1 MNIVDVVRIIFKVNS
16 KDIRTVWDW
25 RCAEVFIV
33 DFEYIQESIWIINK
47 FFFFFRHAF
56 VSFQQTF
63 TCTKATETLEEQRY
77 QNNVNV
83 FVLVSLS
90 LPFFS
95 IFYTF
100 LVFLLLV
107 FNRYVFAGLGHS
119 SVQVEQSAS
128 TACAKQLNYNVFLYF
143 QKTDV
148 GYCAA

>member
-1 MNIVDVVRIIFKVNS
+1 MNILDVVRNIFKVNR

-25 RCAEVFIV
+25 HCAEVFIV

-47 FFFFFRHAF
+47 MFFFFFRHAF

-63 TCTKATETLEEQRY
+63 TCTKATETLEKQRY

-90 LPFFS
+90 LPFFN

-100 LVFLLLV
+100 F
-107 FNRYVFAGLGHS
+107 
-119 SVQVEQSAS
+119 SVSIVGFQQVRVCWIGTFFCTGITKCINSL
-128 TACAKQLNYNVFLYF
+128 C
-143 QKTDV
+143 KTIEL
-148 GYCAA
+148 

>member
-1 MNIVDVVRIIFKVNS
+1 MLCGVSLRLTVKTLEQCGIDVVRRSSLLTLNTFRKAFGLL
-16 KDIRTVWDW
+16 IR
-25 RCAEVFIV
+25 C
-33 DFEYIQESIWIINK
+33 

-119 SVQVEQSAS
+119 SVQV
-128 TACAKQLNYNVFLYF
+128 
-143 QKTDV
+143 
-148 GYCAA
+148 